1 MEQIRLRRTHRLQ
14 ATFETARL
22 RTHRLQANLSTHI
35 LQSIR
40 VVCVYISVSVSVG
53 RQDFFIFVG
62 TGRTCSALWIL
73 EDRPRALEN
82 CGVCL
87 LCSLCVCRQD
97 FFMLVGTEWLAPGLG
112 GSVCCV
118 CILDFVILV
127 GTRWQPPSFGGSV
140 CGVCVW
146 CVCVCKNLQD
156 GNAGTASLRC
166 IETPGF

>member
-1 MEQIRLRRTHRLQ
+1 MNTWK

-82 CGVCL
+82 CGVCMCVVCECRKRFFIL
-87 LCSLCVCRQD
+87 ESTGRHAPSLKEVCVC
-97 FFMLVGTEWLAPGLG
+97 V
-112 GSVCCV
+112 
-118 CILDFVILV
+118 
-127 GTRWQPPSFGGSV
+127 
-140 CGVCVW
+140 GVCVYK
-146 CVCVCKNLQD
+146 CVCV
-156 GNAGTASLRC
+156 
-166 IETPGF
+166 